1 MEGLNYTTIIG
12 NAKPLASEHQISFWP
27 LGIMDQPPLFP
38 SDANG
43 DVFRRMVSGGD
54 DITQPRMIDFCHL
67 FPERQQ
73 ALAFAEEM
81 DDRELKVCISYYE
94 PQDMWQVTVNRYMFP
109 TYQEVTSLE
118 LSLAAKAES
127 LGGKPN
133 GWGCMSVKKKETT

>member
-1 MEGLNYTTIIG
+1 
-12 NAKPLASEHQISFWP
+12 
-27 LGIMDQPPLFP
+27 
-38 SDANG
+38 
-43 DVFRRMVSGGD
+43 
-54 DITQPRMIDFCHL
+54 
-67 FPERQQ
+67 
-73 ALAFAEEM
+73 M